1 MSHLSKNLGSFS
13 RISMRNKLSSVFC
26 LLLMAYCSPKQDKV
40 ERRIENGV
48 DIVIN
53 HLEPYHVGGA
63 VNLALE
69 ELFRIDTEN
78 DEIGK
83 LGLIDIRGFD
93 VNSGGEI
100 FVLKT
105 VKGKGDFVYK
115 FDRDGQF
122 VNSFVPRGQG
132 PGELERPHHIALD
145 TEDRVLIS
153 DAGRMMA
160 VRYDQNGDFIK
171 SYSLTRDEFIIT
183 SGPREKLI
191 VLENSFDGV
200 NSKQLFFLKVADL
213 DLEGRKFIDQYS
225 FEMRRDKIRAT
236 EPLFCWSASRN
247 NIYVANEDKG
257 NEIWVYDSGGTL
269 IRKIRKDYRKIPFS
283 ESDKKKILKP
293 FPEAMRKIA
302 YFPEFHPPFQS
313 LGAGEDGTLLV
324 QTFEPG
330 QSQGEFMFDIFNEE
344 GVFIGRKSLNVY
356 VWENHLWA
364 CMKSQKLYCLRE
376 KDSGYKELIVYNMNW
391 E

>member
-1 MSHLSKNLGSFS
+1 
-13 RISMRNKLSSVFC
+13 MRNKLSSIFC

-69 ELFRIDTEN
+69 EIFRIDTEN
-78 DEIGK
+78 NKIEK
-83 LGLIDIRGFD
+83 LELIDIRGFD

-100 FVLKT
+100 FILKT
-105 VKGKGDFVYK
+105 EKGKGHFVYK
-115 FDRDGQF
+115 FDRDGRF
-122 VNSFVPRGQG
+122 VNSFVPKGQG
-132 PGELERPHHIALD
+132 PGELELPHHIALD
-145 TEDRVLIS
+145 TEDHVLIY
-153 DAGRMMA
+153 DGIRMMVA
-160 VRYDQNGDFIK
+160 KYDQNGDFIK
-171 SYSLTRDEFIIT
+171 SYPLTREELIIT
-183 SGPREKLI
+183 SGPIEKLI

-200 NSKQLFFLKVADL
+200 NNKQLFFLKVANRDL
-213 DLEGRKFIDQYS
+213 DERKFIDQYS
-225 FEMRRDKIRAT
+225 IEMRRDKFRAS

-247 NIYVANEDKG
+247 NIFVANEDKG
-257 NEIWVYDSGGTL
+257 NEIWIYDSGGTL

-283 ESDKKKILKP
+283 ESDKEKILKP
-293 FPEAMRKIA
+293 FSEAMRKIA

-313 LGAGEDGTLLV
+313 LVAGEDGTLLV

-344 GVFIGRKSLNVY
+344 GVFVGRKSLNVY

-364 CMKSQKLYCLRE
+364 CMKGQKLYCLRE

>member
-1 MSHLSKNLGSFS
+1 
-13 RISMRNKLSSVFC
+13 MRNKLLSAFC
-26 LLLMAYCSPKQDKV
+26 LLLLAYCSPTQDKV

-63 VNLALE
+63 TTLALE
-69 ELFRIDTEN
+69 EIFHIDTEN
-78 DEIGK
+78 NEIEK

-93 VNSGGEI
+93 VSSRGEI
-100 FVLKT
+100 FILKT
-105 VKGKGDFVYK
+105 SKGNGDYVNK
-115 FDRDGQF
+115 FDRDGRF
-122 VNSFVPRGQG
+122 VNSFVPKGQG
-132 PGELERPHHIALD
+132 PGELELPNHIALD
-145 TEDRVLIS
+145 TEDQVLIS
-153 DAGRMMA
+153 DAGRMM
-160 VRYDQNGDFIK
+160 VVKYDQNGDFIK
-171 SYSLTRDEFIIT
+171 SYPLTRDEFIIT
-183 SGPREKLI
+183 PGPRQKLT
-191 VLENSFDGV
+191 VLENPFDGV
-200 NSKQLFFLKVADL
+200 NSKRLFFLKVANL
-213 DLEGRKFIDQYS
+213 DLEGRKFIDQYG

-257 NEIWVYDSGGTL
+257 NEIWVYDFEGKL

-283 ESDKKKILKP
+283 ESDKEKILKP
-293 FPEAMRKIA
+293 LPEAMRKIA

-313 LGAGEDGTLLV
+313 LVAGEDGTLLV

-344 GVFIGRKSLNVY
+344 GVFVGRKSLNVY

-364 CMKSQKLYCLRE
+364 CIKVQILYCLRE
-376 KDSGYKELIVYNMNW
+376 KDSGYKELIAYNMNW

>member
-1 MSHLSKNLGSFS
+1 
-13 RISMRNKLSSVFC
+13 MRNKILSAFC

-48 DIVIN
+48 DVVIN

-69 ELFRIDTEN
+69 ELLRIDTEN
-78 DEIGK
+78 NEIGK

-93 VNSGGEI
+93 VNSKGEI

-105 VKGKGDFVYK
+105 EKGKGNFAYK
-115 FDRDGQF
+115 FDRDGRF
-122 VNSFVPRGQG
+122 VNSFGPKGQG
-132 PGELERPHHIALD
+132 PGELELPHHIALD
-145 TEDRVLIS
+145 PEDHVLLYDGI
-153 DAGRMMA
+153 RMM
-160 VRYDQNGDFIK
+160 VVKYDQNGDFMK
-171 SYSLTRDEFIIT
+171 SDPITKGEFIIT
-183 SGPREKLI
+183 SGPRDKLI
-191 VLENSFDGV
+191 ILENTFDAE
-200 NSKQLFFLKVADL
+200 NNKQLFFLKVANL
-213 DLEGRKFIDQYS
+213 DLEGRKIIDQYGY
-225 FEMRRDKIRAT
+225 EMRRDKMRAT
-236 EPLFCWSASRN
+236 EPIFCWSASRN
-247 NIYVANEDKG
+247 NIFVANEDKG
-257 NEIWVYDSGGTL
+257 NEIGVYDFEGKL

-283 ESDKKKILKP
+283 ESDKEKILKSSSE
-293 FPEAMRKIA
+293 FMRKIA

-313 LGAGEDGTLLV
+313 LVAGEDGTLLV

-330 QSQGEFMFDIFNEE
+330 QNQGEFMFDIFDKE

-364 CMKSQKLYCLRE
+364 CMKGQKLYCLKE
-376 KDSGYKELIVYNMNW
+376 KESGYKELIVYNMIW

>member
-1 MSHLSKNLGSFS
+1 
-13 RISMRNKLSSVFC
+13 MRNKFSIVFC
-26 LLLMAYCSPKQDKV
+26 LLLTAYCSPKQDKV
-40 ERRIENGV
+40 EKKTENGV
-48 DIVIN
+48 DVIIN

-105 VKGKGDFVYK
+105 EKGKGDFVYK
-115 FDRDGQF
+115 FDRNGRF
-122 VNSFVPRGQG
+122 VNSFLPKGQG
-132 PGELERPHHIALD
+132 PGELELPNHIALD
-145 TEDRVLIS
+145 TEDHVLIY
-153 DAGRMMA
+153 DGGRRM
-160 VRYDQNGDFIK
+160 VVKYDQNGDFIK
-171 SYSLTRDEFIIT
+171 SYPLTREEFIIT

-200 NSKQLFFLKVADL
+200 NSKQLFFLKVANL

-225 FEMRRDKIRAT
+225 IEMRRDKIRAT

-257 NEIWVYDSGGTL
+257 NEIWVYDFEGKL

-293 FPEAMRKIA
+293 FPEALRKIA

-313 LGAGEDGTLLV
+313 LVAGEDGTLLV

-344 GVFIGRKSLNVY
+344 GVFVGRKSLNVY

-364 CMKSQKLYCLRE
+364 CMKGQKFYCLRE

>member
-1 MSHLSKNLGSFS
+1 
-13 RISMRNKLSSVFC
+13 MRNKLSCVFC

-53 HLEPYHVGGA
+53 HLEPYRVGGA

-78 DEIGK
+78 NEIEK
-83 LGLIDIRGFD
+83 LGLTDVRGFD
-93 VNSGGEI
+93 VNSRGEI

-105 VKGKGDFVYK
+105 VKGQGDFVYK
-115 FDRDGQF
+115 FDRNGRF
-122 VNSFVPRGQG
+122 VNSFGPKGQG
-132 PGELERPHHIALD
+132 PGELELPNHIALD
-145 TEDRVLIS
+145 AEDHVLIS
-153 DAGRMMA
+153 DGIRMMI
-160 VRYDQNGDFIK
+160 VKYDQNGNFMK
-171 SYSLTRDEFIIT
+171 SYPITRGEIRIT
-183 SGPREKLI
+183 SGPGKKCL

-200 NSKQLFFLKVADL
+200 NSKQLFFLKVANL
-213 DLEGRKFIDQYS
+213 DLEERKLVDQYG
-225 FEMRRDKIRAT
+225 FEMRRDKFKAT
-236 EPLFCWSASRN
+236 EPLFCWSASRDRL
-247 NIYVANEDKG
+247 YVANEDKG
-257 NEIWVYDSGGTL
+257 NEIWVYDSEGKL

-283 ESDKKKILKP
+283 ESDKQKILKP
-293 FPEAMRKIA
+293 LAEFMRKTA

-313 LGAGEDGTLLV
+313 LVAGEDGTLLV

-330 QSQGEFMFDIFNEE
+330 QSQGEFIFDIFSKE
-344 GVFIGRKSLNVY
+344 GIFIGRKSLNVY

-364 CMKSQKLYCLRE
+364 RMKDQKLYCLRE
-376 KDSGYKELIVYNMNW
+376 KDSGYKEIFIYDMKW

>member
-1 MSHLSKNLGSFS
+1 
-13 RISMRNKLSSVFC
+13 MRNKLPSVFC

-63 VNLALE
+63 TTLALE
-69 ELFRIDTEN
+69 EIFRIDTEDN
-78 DEIGK
+78 EIGR

-93 VNSGGEI
+93 VNSKGEI

-105 VKGKGDFVYK
+105 EKGKADFVYK
-115 FDRDGQF
+115 FGRDGRF
-122 VNSFVPRGQG
+122 VNSFGPKGQG
-132 PGELERPHHIALD
+132 PGELELPNHIALD
-145 TEDRVLIS
+145 AEDHVLIY
-153 DAGRMMA
+153 DGIRMM
-160 VRYDQNGDFIK
+160 VIKYDQNGDFIK
-171 SYSLTRDEFIIT
+171 TYPITKGEFRIT
-183 SGPREKLI
+183 SGPRDKLI
-191 VLENSFDGV
+191 VLEDTFDAE
-200 NSKQLFFLKVADL
+200 NSKQLFFLKVANL
-213 DLEGRKFIDQYS
+213 DLEGRKFINQYGY
-225 FEMRRDKIRAT
+225 ERRRDKMRAT
-236 EPLFCWSASRN
+236 EPIFCWSASRN
-247 NIYVANEDKG
+247 NIFVANEDKG
-257 NEIWVYDSGGTL
+257 NEIWVYDFEGKL
-269 IRKIRKDYRKIPFS
+269 IRKIRKDYRRIRFS
-283 ESDKKKILKP
+283 ESDKEKILKSSSE
-293 FPEAMRKIA
+293 FMRKIA

-313 LGAGEDGTLLV
+313 LVAGEDGTLLV

-344 GVFIGRKSLNVY
+344 GVFVGRKSLNVY

-364 CMKSQKLYCLRE
+364 CMKGQKLYCLKE